1 RPISLGV
8 GNWTPNWGAT
18 QNRGDV
24 GPALVEKTPCMP
36 HKAFWRNGIRMYG
49 TDEHQQAMAEL
60 HSLNDGALADV
71 RLLA

>member
-1 RPISLGV
+1 EKEACPCGRDSEAKVPF
-8 GNWTPNWGAT
+8 
-18 QNRGDV
+18 R